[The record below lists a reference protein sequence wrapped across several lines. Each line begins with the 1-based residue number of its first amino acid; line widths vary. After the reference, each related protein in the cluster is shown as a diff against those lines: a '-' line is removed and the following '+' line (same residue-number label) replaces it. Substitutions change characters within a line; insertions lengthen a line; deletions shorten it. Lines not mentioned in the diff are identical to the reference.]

1 MVVLYP
7 INQDL
12 KHHCTHAKPK
22 LWEKQRD
29 AEHFSG
35 EKSDFIETVGT

>member
-12 KHHCTHAKPK
+12 KHHCTYANNFERGSTM
-22 LWEKQRD
+22 LNI
-29 AEHFSG
+29 FSG
-35 EKSDFIETVGT
+35 GKSDFIETVGT